1 MNFFKKISPKV
12 LAFLIIVYLSFT
24 LIGCPSKHA
33 EEVVVK
39 TTEETELTTEEEV
52 IEEKNHPPEAVA
64 GENRKIEAGST
75 SLLSGGK
82 SSDPDGDILTYAW
95 YFGDGRKLDG
105 KYVYASYDKTG
116 IYTVVLIVSDGE
128 YEDSDTLT
136 INVTSAKKVVS
147 EKTTEETIEET
158 TEATEEVTTVEE
170 TEQTTEEEVKE
181 ERKETAYVIRVIDGD
196 TIEVDLNGKA
206 YKVRYIGINSPEY
219 NQPCGDKATQ
229 ANSYLVS
236 GKTVILEKDV
246 SETDKYG
253 RLLRYVY
260 VGDLFVNAHLVKFG
274 WAQAAT
280 YPPDVK
286 YSSYFV
292 SLEREAREN
301 NEGCWS
307 ITEEPEEEQAPPAEQ
322 EQPSTGKFV
331 GSKKSDVYHYP
342 SCRYVKQILP
352 ENIIWFTSVED
363 ARAHGYRPCKV
374 CKPP

>member
-1 MNFFKKISPKV
+1 MNFFKKISPSLV
-12 LAFLIIVYLSFT
+12 AFLIIAYLSFA
-24 LIGCPSKHA
+24 LIGCPSKPA

-52 IEEKNHPPEAVA
+52 TEERNHPPKAVA
-64 GENRKIEAGST
+64 GENLGIEVGVSALLNGAG
-75 SLLSGGK
+75 
-82 SSDPDGDILTYAW
+82 SSDPDGDNLTYTW
-95 YFGDGRKLDG
+95 DFGDGRKLDG
-105 KYVYASYDKTG
+105 KYVHVSYDKNG

-136 INVTSAKKVVS
+136 INVTSAKKEVS
-147 EKTTEETIEET
+147 EEIIEEET
-158 TEATEEVTTVEE
+158 TEVTKEVTTVEE
-170 TEQTTEEEVKE
+170 TEQTTEEEVIE
-181 ERKETAYVIRVIDGD
+181 ERKETAYVTRVIDGD

-219 NQPCGDKATQ
+219 DQPFGNEATQ
-229 ANSYLVS
+229 ANSSLVL
-236 GKTVILEKDV
+236 GKNVILEKDV

-253 RLLRYVY
+253 SLLRYVF

-292 SLEREAREN
+292 SLEREARDN
-301 NEGCWS
+301 NEGCWT
-307 ITEEPEEEQAPPAEQ
+307 ITEETEEEPPPPAE
-322 EQPSTGKFV
+322 EEPPSSGKFV
-331 GSKKSDVYHYP
+331 GSKKSDVYHY
-342 SCRYVKQILP
+342 SHCRYVKQILP
-352 ENIIWFTSVED
+352 ENIIWFSSVED

>member
-1 MNFFKKISPKV
+1 MNFFKKISPSLV
-12 LAFLIIVYLSFT
+12 AFLIIVYLSFT
-24 LIGCPSKHA
+24 LIGCPSKPA

-52 IEEKNHPPEAVA
+52 TEEKNHPPEAVV
-64 GENRKIEAGST
+64 GEYRKIEAGGT
-75 SLLSGGK
+75 SFLSGGK
-82 SSDPDGDILTYAW
+82 SSDPDGDSLTYVW
-95 YFGDGRKLDG
+95 YLGDGRELDG
-105 KYVYASYDKTG
+105 KYIYVSYDETG
-116 IYTVVLIVSDGE
+116 IYTVVLTVSDGE

-136 INVTSAKKVVS
+136 INVISAKKVVS
-147 EKTTEETIEET
+147 EETTEET
-158 TEATEEVTTVEE
+158 TEATEEVTTTEE
-170 TEQTTEEEVKE
+170 TEQATEEEVTE
-181 ERKETAYVIRVIDGD
+181 ERKETAYVTRVIDGD

-206 YKVRYIGINSPEY
+206 YRVRYIGINSPEY
-219 NQPCGDKATQ
+219 DQPFGNEATQ
-229 ANSYLVS
+229 ANSSLVS
-236 GKTVILEKDV
+236 GKTVILKKDV

-253 RLLRYVY
+253 RLLRYVF

-301 NEGCWS
+301 NEGCWA
-307 ITEEPEEEQAPPAEQ
+307 ITEEPEEEPPPPTE
-322 EQPSTGKFV
+322 EERPSPTKMFV

-342 SCRYVKQILP
+342 NCRYVKMIKP

>member
-1 MNFFKKISPKV
+1 MKKI
-12 LAFLIIVYLSFT
+12 FNILIIITLFLSMN
-24 LIGCPSKHA
+24 LSVSSCAIAP
-33 EEVVVK
+33 EV
-39 TTEETELTTEEEV
+39 TTEETEVITTEEEV
-52 IEEKNHPPEAVA
+52 TEE
-64 GENRKIEAGST
+64 
-75 SLLSGGK
+75 
-82 SSDPDGDILTYAW
+82 
-95 YFGDGRKLDG
+95 
-105 KYVYASYDKTG
+105 
-116 IYTVVLIVSDGE
+116 
-128 YEDSDTLT
+128 
-136 INVTSAKKVVS
+136 
-147 EKTTEETIEET
+147 TTEETTEEET
-158 TEATEEVTTVEE
+158 TEVS
-170 TEQTTEEEVKE
+170 
-181 ERKETAYVIRVIDGD
+181 RKETAYVTRVIDGD

-219 NQPCGDKATQ
+219 DQPFGDKATQ

-260 VGDLFVNAHLVKFG
+260 VGNLFVNAHLVKFG

-286 YSSYFV
+286 YSALFV

-301 NEGCWS
+301 NEGCWA
-307 ITEEPEEEQAPPAEQ
+307 ITEETEEEPPPPTE
-322 EQPSTGKFV
+322 EEPPSPTKMFV

-342 SCRYVKQILP
+342 NCRYVKKILP

-363 ARAHGYRPCKV
+363 ARNHGYRPCKV

>member
-1 MNFFKKISPKV
+1 MNFFKKISPRFV
-12 LAFLIIVYLSFT
+12 AFLIIVYLSFT
-24 LIGCPSKHA
+24 FTGCPSPPPT
-33 EEVVVK
+33 ETLEV
-39 TTEETELTTEEEV
+39 TEETIEKV
-52 IEEKNHPPEAVA
+52 IKERNYPPKAVA
-64 GENRKIEAGST
+64 GENLEIEIGVST
-75 SLLSGGK
+75 LITGEG
-82 SSDPDGDILTYAW
+82 SSDPDGDILTYTW
-95 YFGDGRKLDG
+95 DFGDGRKAYK
-105 KYVYASYDKTG
+105 KYVYAKYDETG
-116 IYTVVLIVSDGE
+116 THTITPIVSDGE

-136 INVTSAKKVVS
+136 INVISAKQKVS
-147 EKTTEETIEET
+147 EETIEEET
-158 TEATEEVTTVEE
+158 TEATEEVTTIEE
-170 TEQTTEEEVKE
+170 TEQTTEEEVTE
-181 ERKETAYVIRVIDGD
+181 ERKETAYVKRVIDGD
-196 TIEVDLNGKA
+196 TIKVDLNGKA
-206 YKVRYIGINSPEY
+206 YKVRYIGINTPEY

-253 RLLRYVY
+253 RLLRYIY

-286 YSSYFV
+286 YSDLFV

-301 NEGCWS
+301 NEGCWA
-307 ITEEPEEEQAPPAEQ
+307 ITEEPEEEQPP
-322 EQPSTGKFV
+322 PSKEETPSSGMFV

-342 SCRYVKQILP
+342 NCRYVKMIKP

-363 ARAHGYRPCKV
+363 ARNHGYRPCKV